1 MSKPIVMER
10 GVKYRDADKMA
21 LIPVKKRGNR
31 ARSPAAQAGM
41 DENQASSGLYTYPVA
56 SKPQCAKNGLHSV
69 CEEASCPNSGG
80 MLQPRHSNVYDP
92 SALFVPAVVRSV
104 MLPTVAR

>member
-31 ARSPAAQAGM
+31 ARSPATQAGM
-41 DENQASSGLYTYPVA
+41 DENQASSGLYTYPGHQSRNA
-56 SKPQCAKNGLHSV
+56 QNGLHSV
-69 CEEASCPNSGG
+69 CEEASCLTAECFNHGTATFMILGAIYP
-80 MLQPRHSNVYDP
+80 P
-92 SALFVPAVVRSV
+92 
-104 MLPTVAR
+104 LPVL